1 MKTSYL
7 QTLIA
12 VVSAGLAI
20 LPAVAGADTATGSLG
35 VKIEITSN
43 CAVSTSNAALDFGS
57 HASTDTSASAD
68 NGAFTVS
75 CTNETPYDIGLVPVS
90 TASTTGSGEMKD
102 GSGTNSIA
110 YQLYS
115 DAAMSAV
122 WGSDTG
128 NMQSSTGTG
137 SAQDYTVYGKVTGS
151 MNVPAGS
158 YNDTVTIN
166 VTY

>member
-1 MKTSYL
+1 MKIPYL

-12 VVSAGLAI
+12 VVAAGLAI
-20 LPAVAGADTATGSLG
+20 LPAVVSADTATGTLG

-57 HASTDTSASAD
+57 HASTDASASAD

-75 CTNETPYDIGLVPVS
+75 CTNQTPYDIGLVPVS
-90 TASTTGSGEMKD
+90 TASTTGNGEMKD
-102 GSGTNSIA
+102 DSGSNSIA

-115 DAAMSAV
+115 DAAMQTA

-128 NMQSSTGTG
+128 NMQSGTGTG